1 MVSFWIS
8 SFHAIIEKGVF
19 SIGYLSE
26 SLDEN
31 MNNMV
36 IAQKAIKI
44 AWNTEMYKGIRRAE
58 QQHLTKLEAALIIP
72 IA

>member
-19 SIGYLSE
+19 SMGYLSE

-36 IAQKAIKI
+36 IAQKAM
-44 AWNTEMYKGIRRAE
+44 N
-58 QQHLTKLEAALIIP
+58 AA
-72 IA
+72 

>member
-44 AWNTEMYKGIRRAE
+44 A
-58 QQHLTKLEAALIIP
+58 
-72 IA
+72 

>member
-1 MVSFWIS
+1 M
-8 SFHAIIEKGVF
+8 
-19 SIGYLSE
+19 GYLSE

-36 IAQKAIKI
+36 IAQKAMNA
-44 AWNTEMYKGIRRAE
+44 AWNTEMYKGMRRAE
-58 QQHLTKLEAALIIP
+58 QQDLTKSEAALIIP